1 MSFDNELF
9 SEMNRSKGMKE
20 QVIEEI
26 MDSEDPSSKSQ
37 SKSSKKNVFNPSS
50 KVIQRNKEQAL
61 EFGEEIKGKGG

>member
-1 MSFDNELF
+1 MSFDSESF

-26 MDSEDPSSKSQ
+26 MDSEDQSSKSQ
-37 SKSSKKNVFNPSS
+37 SKSSKKNVFKPSS

-61 EFGEEIKGKGG
+61 EFGEEIKSKGG